1 MGNGSFAYGW
11 LIRSLKGN
19 RPDQVISVLK
29 IVAAYRGAFAAWEHT
44 SAAPLPMQGR
54 KALWPDPN
62 NYIINRNQGGQEKKR
77 SRQPYSQ
84 KSACVGYLPRRRCPI
99 RIPRCR
105 AFCRRAP
112 AVRFIDFEMA
122 FTGVL
127 LFECLLSS
135 LSSCLV
141 QTRRTTRFAVLAI
154 SSSPSKFIGLC
165 KFLQA
170 PQS

>member
-1 MGNGSFAYGW
+1 
-11 LIRSLKGN
+11 
-19 RPDQVISVLK
+19 
-29 IVAAYRGAFAAWEHT
+29 
-44 SAAPLPMQGR
+44 MQGR

-170 PQS
+170 PQSRQFPVANRLKLMKRESMTGEGHYVHASQEGSI